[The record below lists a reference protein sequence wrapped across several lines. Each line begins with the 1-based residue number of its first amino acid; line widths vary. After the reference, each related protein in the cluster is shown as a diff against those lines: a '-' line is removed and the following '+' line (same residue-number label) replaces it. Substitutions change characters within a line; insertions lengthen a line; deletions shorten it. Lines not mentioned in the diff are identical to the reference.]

1 MIDSVREIPSEF
13 AVGIASALGCFFP
26 CALQVDDEFAT
37 GTFLT
42 GGRREEKAND
52 IGGACVPHELFVE
65 RGDDVVV
72 HQGDRKLGEQEAGFL
87 LGRAFEK
94 PHGERPES
102 RGVDGGHAARL
113 SDEDFRFDDY
123 LRCAV
128 ELDSRSRR

>member
-1 MIDSVREIPSEF
+1 MIDSVREIPGEF
-13 AVGIASALGCFFP
+13 AVGVAAAPDCFFP
-26 CALQVDDEFAT
+26 CALQVDDEFAA

-42 GGRREEKAND
+42 GWRREQKADD
-52 IGGACVPHELFVE
+52 IGCACVPHELFVE
-65 RGDDVVV
+65 RGNDVVV
-72 HQGDRKLGEQEAGFL
+72 HQGDRELGEQEAGLL
-87 LGRAFEK
+87 LGCAFEK